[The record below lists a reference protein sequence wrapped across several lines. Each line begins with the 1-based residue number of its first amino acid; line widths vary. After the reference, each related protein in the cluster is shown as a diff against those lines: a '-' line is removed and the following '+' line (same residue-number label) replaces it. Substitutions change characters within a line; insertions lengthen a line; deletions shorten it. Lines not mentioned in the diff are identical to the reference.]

1 MPEMLARHAVLSL
14 LLLMTA
20 CAAPPRVAD
29 TEGGSGRLPPATG
42 PEIWAYAAH
51 WTNDAWRLYDLR
63 AFRRL
68 LFFDLVVGGDGG
80 IADAHGWPDAWNEL
94 RAASADAGVPLDPVV
109 SVLEREVFSAVFS
122 SRDARARLLAE
133 TVRVARA
140 SAGVHLDIEVEGD
153 LPRAEVDGFRE
164 FLRDLRAALDAPPRK
179 ILTAFVLARNALY
192 EAPDL
197 ALLDAVVAQGYDVHW
212 RTAPVTGPI
221 SVLDGESPAAWRTAA
236 ASFGALGV
244 EPSRLLFST
253 ALYAYEWP
261 AVSDLPGAPTRG
273 AAEILSYAP
282 LPPSASPAP
291 PPNALARSAQHGL
304 RREAAT
310 LAPWYAFR
318 DRDGWRQGWF
328 DDPVSLAPRL
338 DFVRRGG
345 YRGVA
350 LFVLGYDE
358 RRILETI
365 EARFRAG
372 SATSAGASPAASR

>member
-20 CAAPPRVAD
+20 CAAPLRVAE
-29 TEGGSGRLPPATG
+29 TQRGGGRLPAATG

-51 WTNDAWRLYDLR
+51 WTRDAWRLYDLR
-63 AFRRL
+63 KLRRL
-68 LFFDLVVGGDGG
+68 LFFDLVVGKDGG
-80 IADAHGWPDAWNEL
+80 IADAHGWPDAWDGL
-94 RAASADAGVPLDPVV
+94 RGAAADAGVPLDPVV
-109 SVLEREVFSAVFS
+109 SVLEREVFTSVFS
-122 SRDARARLLAE
+122 SRESRARLLAE

-140 SAGVHLDIEVEGD
+140 SSGVHLDIEVDGD
-153 LPRAEVDGFRE
+153 LARRDVDGFHE
-164 FLRDLRAALDAPPRK
+164 FLRDLRAELDVPPRK
-179 ILTAFVLARNALY
+179 ILTAFVLARNGLY
-192 EAPDL
+192 DAPDL

-212 RTAPVTGPI
+212 RTAPVAGPI
-221 SVLDGESPAAWRTAA
+221 SMLDGESPAAWRTAA
-236 ASFGALGV
+236 ASFAALGV
-244 EPSRLLFST
+244 EPSRLVFSS

-261 AVSDLPGAPTRG
+261 TATDLPGAPTR
-273 AAEILSYAP
+273 AAADILTYAP
-282 LPPSASPAP
+282 LPPAASDAP
-291 PPNALARSAQHGL
+291 PANALARSARHGL
-304 RREAAT
+304 RRDPAT

-358 RRILETI
+358 GRILEAI

-372 SATSAGASPAASR
+372 S